1 MDKVSESMDHK
12 KRNHEFL
19 VAYREHLIN
28 AFVILQA
35 TCRSCGFQCL
45 GNPCIRRTKSDV
57 AAFEQL
63 ANNS

>member
-12 KRNHEFL
+12 QTEPRVSGGVSRALDH
-19 VAYREHLIN
+19 